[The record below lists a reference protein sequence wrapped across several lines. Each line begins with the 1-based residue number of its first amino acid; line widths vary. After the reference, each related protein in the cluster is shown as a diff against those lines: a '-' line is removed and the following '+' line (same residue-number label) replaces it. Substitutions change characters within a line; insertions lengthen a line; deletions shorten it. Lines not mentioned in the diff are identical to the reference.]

1 MKTDNHHNELELI
14 GQLVQ
19 RGDLD
24 KAVDKLEP
32 WKNKRK
38 WEKNAWIQSQ
48 ILRVNILIL
57 EEKHEEALT
66 LIEEVIIE
74 CNQEKNKL
82 LIIDCFITKATV
94 LFETNQLEICLKLLH
109 NTEKMLHMNKKETS
123 EIEGRFA
130 NIYYIEGKVY
140 RKKGEFE
147 KALVYLKKCISLME
161 KLEKEYELADPFNV
175 IGIIYDIKGQHDL
188 ALNYFNRSLDLFE
201 EIGNKR
207 SILKL
212 FNNIGMNRWRIGN
225 LNEAL
230 TYFKKSLDLSEE
242 LGNKRFIAHNRLNIG
257 LIYRYNRDFS
267 TALEHFQKSL
277 EIFEKLDSKWEMATC
292 YNNIGM
298 IFYIRGDFDSSMQFY
313 QKGLEIGEEQGHK
326 EEVARILSNMGEIY
340 HDKSEYEKALISF
353 NKSLEIFEEIG
364 SNVNSCLPL
373 FNLVVVSIDIGSVK
387 TAEKYL
393 DKLRRIN
400 EYEENKWISQK
411 YRVAYARM
419 LKTGER
425 ITKKAE
431 AQKIFHE
438 ILDEETIDIG
448 ITVMVMLNLC
458 DLLIE
463 ELRLSGSEEVVKEV
477 KDLLKKLHEFAHD
490 QQSYLWLAQV
500 YWLQSKLALM
510 ELNIGR
516 AETLLSQAQTLAEE
530 KGLQSLANIIS
541 NDYASLIEQSN
552 RWQKFVEEQ
561 PTMTEIIEFT
571 QLENLLERMIQKKL
585 YRKDEDVLQYAEK
598 ARILAKRWE
607 ESM

>member
-14 GQLVQ
+14 RQLVQ

-24 KAVDKLEP
+24 KAMNKLEP

-38 WEKNAWIQSQ
+38 WEKNSWIQSQ
-48 ILRVNILIL
+48 ILRINLLIQK
-57 EEKHEEALT
+57 EQYEEALT

-74 CNQEKNKL
+74 CNQVTNKIL
-82 LIIDCFITKATV
+82 LIDSFIAKATI
-94 LFETNQLEICLKLLH
+94 LFETNKLDLSLKLLH
-109 NTEKMLHMNKKETS
+109 NTEKTLQMIKNQIP

-130 NIYYIEGKVY
+130 SIYYIEGKVY

-147 KALVYLKKCISLME
+147 KALVYLKKCISLRE
-161 KLEKEYELADPFNV
+161 KLEKKYELADPFNV

-188 ALNYFNRSLDLFE
+188 ALNYFNQSLDLFE

-212 FNNIGMNRWRIGN
+212 FNNIGMNHWRIGN

-230 TYFKKSLDLSEE
+230 TYFQKSLDLSEE
-242 LGNKRFIAHNRLNIG
+242 LGNKRFIAHTRLNIG

-267 TALEHFQKSL
+267 TALEHFLKSL
-277 EIFEKLDSKWEMATC
+277 EIFEKLESKWEIATC

-326 EEVARILSNMGEIY
+326 EEVARILSNMGEIH
-340 HDKSEYEKALISF
+340 HDRSEYEKALISF
-353 NKSLEIFEEIG
+353 KKSLDIFEKIG

-393 DKLRRIN
+393 ETLRKIN
-400 EYEENKWISQK
+400 EYEENRWISQK

-419 LKTGER
+419 LKTSER

-438 ILDEETIDIG
+438 ILNEEIIDIG

-463 ELRLSGSEEVVKEV
+463 ELKLSGSEEVVKEV
-477 KDLLKKLHEFAHD
+477 KDLLKKLHKIAQN

-510 ELNIGR
+510 ELNLEQ

-530 KGLQSLANIIS
+530 KGLYSLANMIS
-541 NDYASLIEQSN
+541 SDYASLIEQSN
-552 RWQKFVEEQ
+552 RWQKFAEEQ
-561 PTMTEIIEFT
+561 PTMTEIIEFS

-585 YRKDEDVLQYAEK
+585 FRKDEEVLQYAEK

-607 ESM
+607 ETM